1 MGKNDITFS
10 LHLTLDGKEHLVT
23 AAAAAKEVQRAVD
36 QSRTAAEK
44 CSKAFL
50 GFNNAVT
57 AISTMRT
64 ALQGLFEEN
73 NAYSAS
79 MAKANTM
86 AGKSGQ
92 ELDQLKGSVADLA
105 KEVPIARDALAEGLY
120 QVVSNGVPENN
131 WIDYL
136 RASAKASVGG
146 VADLGETVKVTSTII
161 KNYGLTW
168 DDAAAVQDKIQLT
181 AKNGVTSFEQLAQ
194 ALPRVTGNAATL
206 GVSVDDLM
214 ATFSTLTGV
223 TGNTAEVS
231 TQLAAIFTAL
241 VKPSSEASKMAAQMG
256 IEFNAAAI
264 KSAGGFRQFLT
275 QLDSSVQ
282 QYAAKSGMLSQEIYG
297 KLFGS
302 AESLRALGPLTG
314 QLREKFEQNA
324 QAMAGSAGTIDDA
337 FATMASTG
345 SAQMQML
352 KNTWG
357 DFTDVVAKA
366 ASSIMPALNGVAT
379 VGLALNG
386 VSTLKT
392 AFASLAQG
400 SSALVARLGTLA
412 TALNVS
418 ALASKLAGLKAAWL
432 ATQNYILT
440 GSFTA
445 DAAAARLTSV
455 SLYGTAAAATVA
467 KVALRGLLVATGV
480 GAVMAALGFVIE
492 KVIGYFD
499 SSTTAAQTNAGAL
512 QDNEQATKKLSAAKQ
527 LIKDVQADAA
537 TRYQAEI
544 QKVQELTRIIRS
556 NTASYADRQA
566 AIKKLQGI
574 IPSYQASIAKDGT
587 LYEKNASAVDKY
599 IRKLNALAMAE
610 AMRDK
615 LKPYYAQLADIRIAK
630 AKAQKQ
636 VQNTR
641 QTIAKANNGKTPE
654 QLTREYAASDATL
667 TPWDKSNA
675 DIARHSRAMLGQPS
689 QRDKNEPLISA
700 YNQQVA
706 VLDKYTRSEQAAIK
720 VINEALGSLTA
731 EESQFYTDLAL
742 GKPTGVTTTTPT
754 TTKNHTTN
762 SHTTNSH
769 TNNTHTT
776 TDKPAPQGSL
786 EWYDEAIRKCDNYIK
801 TATDAT
807 AIQKKLQEKAT
818 LQAQRKALAIK
829 LGIEQ
834 PDKADTT
841 DALDKLKAQLAAAQ
855 ADSAQAPNIAAKVRA
870 EAKVS
875 ELQSQIDAETARRLR
890 LTAIVNP
897 QSAAQ
902 QAAEQRRTDYQ
913 GASQKMGTI
922 QADFDNG
929 LINKDEAL
937 RQVDELNASIKAKL
951 GEGVKPF
958 KLEVDT
964 SQAKTGIKDFMSTA
978 QNAWSSL
985 SGGVD
990 AVMNLTDTLKGN
1002 GSAWE
1007 KMSAVINTTFS
1018 IMNAVSG
1025 VMEFINML
1033 TGSHTALTATDT
1045 ATTEVHTAATAA
1057 DTAVTNTDT
1066 AAKAGNAM
1074 AGAAQGGASLP
1085 FPANIA
1091 AIAAGVA
1098 AVVAVIA
1105 MIGSLAFEHGGIV
1118 PGTSLTGDRVTAR
1131 VNSGEMIINRRQQL
1145 NLWRLANTRIAPPP
1159 AATPAT
1165 LTPATRITPAAIAQ
1179 LTQPRRLDIAVTGR
1193 IAGRDI
1199 KLTLD
1204 KRNTLLARS

>member
-1 MGKNDITFS
+1 MMEKNDITFS
-10 LHLTLDGKEHLVT
+10 LHLTLNGKEHLVT
-23 AAAAAKEVQRAVD
+23 AAAAVKEVQRAVD

-352 KNTWG
+352 KNVVG
-357 DFTDVVAKA
+357 SATDAVAKA
-366 ASSIMPALNGVAT
+366 ASTVMPWFNYVAT
-379 VGLALNG
+379 AGLAFNG
-386 VSTLKT
+386 FSTIKT
-392 AFASLAQG
+392 AFASLTQG
-400 SSALVARLGTLA
+400 CSALAARLATLA

-418 ALASKLAGLKAAWL
+418 ALGSKLAGLKAAWL

-445 DAAAARLTSV
+445 EAAAARITSA

-499 SSTTAAQTNAGAL
+499 SSTTAAQTNASAL
-512 QDNEQATKKLSAAKQ
+512 ADNEQATKKLSTAKQ

-556 NTASYADRQA
+556 NAASYADRQA

-587 LYEKNASAVDKY
+587 LYEKNAKAVDKY

-654 QLTREYAASDATL
+654 QLTREYGASDATL
-667 TPWDKSNA
+667 TPWGKSNA
-675 DIARHSRAMLGQPS
+675 DIARRARAKLGQPS
-689 QRDKNEPLISA
+689 QRDINEQLISA

-706 VLDKYTRSEQAAIK
+706 VLDTYTRSEQATIK
-720 VINEALGSLTA
+720 VISEALGSLTA

-754 TTKNHTTN
+754 TTK
-762 SHTTNSH
+762 S
-769 TNNTHTT
+769 HTT
-776 TDKPAPQGSL
+776 TDEPAPQGSL

-807 AIQKKLQEKAT
+807 AIQHKLQEKAT

-855 ADSAQAPNIAAKVRA
+855 ADSAQAPTIAAKVRA

-897 QSAAQ
+897 QQAAQ
-902 QAAEQRRTDYQ
+902 QVAEQRRTDYQ
-913 GASQKMGTI
+913 GASQKMSTI

-929 LINKDEAL
+929 LISKDEAL

-964 SQAKTGIKDFMSTA
+964 GQAQKQVKDFKSTA

-1018 IMNAVSG
+1018 VMNAVSG

-1033 TGSHTALTATDT
+1033 TGSHTALTTTDT
-1045 ATTEVHTAATAA
+1045 SVTEAHTAATAT
-1057 DTAVTNTDT
+1057 DTSVTNTDT
-1066 AAKAGNAM
+1066 TAKAGNAL
-1074 AGAAQGGASLP
+1074 AGAAKGGASLP

-1105 MIGSLAFEHGGIV
+1105 MISSLAFEHGGIV

-1159 AATPAT
+1159 SATPAT

>member
-337 FATMASTG
+337 FATMAGTG

-352 KNTWG
+352 KNAWG

-366 ASSIMPALNGVAT
+366 ASTLMPALNGVAT
-379 VGLALNG
+379 AGLALNG
-386 VSTLKT
+386 LSTLKT
-392 AFASLAQG
+392 AFASLTQG
-400 SSALVARLGTLA
+400 CSALVARLAALA

-418 ALASKLAGLKAAWL
+418 ALGSKLAGLKAAWL

-445 DAAAARLTSV
+445 EAAAARITSA

-512 QDNEQATKKLSAAKQ
+512 ADNEQATKKLSAAKQ

-641 QTIAKANNGKTPE
+641 QTIAKANGGKSPE
-654 QLTREYAASDATL
+654 QLTREYGASDATL

-675 DIARHSRAMLGQPS
+675 DIARRGRAALGQPS

-706 VLDKYTRSEQAAIK
+706 VLDQYTRSEKAAIK

-731 EESQFYTDLAL
+731 EESQSYTDLAL
-742 GKPTGVTTTTPT
+742 GKPTGITPT
-754 TTKNHTTN
+754 TTTTHTN
-762 SHTTNSH
+762 NSH
-769 TNNTHTT
+769 TNTT

-807 AIQKKLQEKAT
+807 AIQQKLQEKAT
-818 LQAQRKALAIK
+818 LQHNRKALAIK

-834 PDKADTT
+834 PDTADTT
-841 DALDKLKAQLAAAQ
+841 DPLDKLKAQLAAAQ
-855 ADSAQAPNIAAKVRA
+855 ADSAQATTIAAKVRA

-875 ELQSQIDAETARRLR
+875 ELQSQIDAETARRLT

-897 QSAAQ
+897 QQAAQ
-902 QAAEQRRTDYQ
+902 QAAQQRRTDYQ
-913 GASQKMGTI
+913 GASQQMSTI

-929 LINKDEAL
+929 LISQDEAL
-937 RQVDELNASIKAKL
+937 RQVDELNTSIKAKL

-964 SQAKTGIKDFMSTA
+964 DKAQTALKDFKGTA

-1007 KMSAVINTTFS
+1007 KMSAVINTAFS
-1018 IMNAVSG
+1018 IMSAVSG

-1033 TGSHTALTATDT
+1033 TAGHTAATATDT
-1045 ATTEVHTAATAA
+1045 ATTEAHTAVTAT

-1066 AAKAGNAM
+1066 TAKAGNAL
-1074 AGAAQGGASLP
+1074 AGAAKGGASLP

-1105 MIGSLAFEHGGIV
+1105 MIGSLAFEQGGIV

-1145 NLWRLANTRIAPPP
+1145 NLWRLANTRIAPPHT
-1159 AATPAT
+1159 ATPAT

>member
-264 KSAGGFRQFLT
+264 KSAGGFRQFLI

-337 FATMASTG
+337 FATMAGTG

-357 DFTDVVAKA
+357 DFTDAVAKA
-366 ASSIMPALNGVAT
+366 ANTLMPALNIVAT
-379 VGLALNG
+379 AGLAFNG
-386 VSTLKT
+386 FSTIKT

-400 SSALVARLGTLA
+400 CSALVARLGTLA

-418 ALASKLAGLKAAWL
+418 ALGSKLAGIKTAWL

-445 DAAAARLTSV
+445 EAAAARITSA

-537 TRYQAEI
+537 THYQAEI

-587 LYEKNASAVDKY
+587 LYEKNATAVDKY

-630 AKAQKQ
+630 ARAQKQ

-641 QTIAKANNGKTPE
+641 QTIAKANGGKTPE

-675 DIARHSRAMLGQPS
+675 DIARRGRAALGQPS
-689 QRDKNEPLISA
+689 QRDKNEALISA

-706 VLDKYTRSEQAAIK
+706 VLDKYTRSEQAEIK

-731 EESQFYTDLAL
+731 EESQYYTDLAL
-742 GKPTGVTTTTPT
+742 GKPTGITTTTPT
-754 TTKNHTTN
+754 TTKN
-762 SHTTNSH
+762 H

-807 AIQKKLQEKAT
+807 AIQQKLQEKAT

-875 ELQSQIDAETARRLR
+875 ELQSQIDAETARRLC

-897 QSAAQ
+897 QQAAQ
-902 QAAEQRRTDYQ
+902 QAAQQRRTDYK
-913 GASQKMGTI
+913 GASQQMSTI

-929 LINKDEAL
+929 LISKEEAL
-937 RQVDELNASIKAKL
+937 RQVDELNTSIKAKL

-964 SQAKTGIKDFMSTA
+964 GQAQKQIKDFKSTA

-1018 IMNAVSG
+1018 VMNAVSG

-1033 TGSHTALTATDT
+1033 TGSHTAATATDT
-1045 ATTEVHTAATAA
+1045 ATTEAHTAVTAT

-1066 AAKAGNAM
+1066 TAKAGNAL
-1074 AGAAQGGASLP
+1074 AGAAKGGASLP

-1145 NLWRLANTRIAPPP
+1145 NLWRLANTRIAPPH

>member
-337 FATMASTG
+337 FATMAGTG

-357 DFTDVVAKA
+357 EVTDAVAKA
-366 ASSIMPALNGVAT
+366 ASTVMPWLNQVAT
-379 VGLALNG
+379 AGLALNG
-386 VSTLKT
+386 ISTLKT
-392 AFASLAQG
+392 AFASLTQG
-400 SSALVARLGTLA
+400 CSALAARLATLA

-418 ALASKLAGLKAAWL
+418 ALGSKLAGLKTAWL

-445 DAAAARLTSV
+445 EAAAARLTSV

-499 SSTTAAQTNAGAL
+499 SSTTAAKTNAGAL

-537 TRYQAEI
+537 THYQAEI

-641 QTIAKANNGKTPE
+641 QTIAKANGGKSPE

-667 TPWDKSNA
+667 TLWDKSNA
-675 DIARHSRAMLGQPS
+675 DIARRGRAALGQPS

-706 VLDKYTRSEQAAIK
+706 VLDQYTRSEQAAIK

-731 EESQFYTDLAL
+731 EESQYYTDLAL
-742 GKPTGVTTTTPT
+742 GKPTGITTTTPT
-754 TTKNHTTN
+754 TTKNHTP
-762 SHTTNSH
+762 
-769 TNNTHTT
+769 TT
-776 TDKPAPQGSL
+776 TKGDKPAPQGSL

-807 AIQKKLQEKAT
+807 AIQQKLQEKAT

-855 ADSAQAPNIAAKVRA
+855 ADSAQATTIAAKVRA

-897 QSAAQ
+897 QQAAQ
-902 QAAEQRRTDYQ
+902 QAAQQRRTDYQ
-913 GASQKMGTI
+913 GASQKMSTI

-964 SQAKTGIKDFMSTA
+964 GQAQKQVKDFKSTA

-1033 TGSHTALTATDT
+1033 TGSHTALTTTDT
-1045 ATTEVHTAATAA
+1045 SVTEAHTAATTT
-1057 DTAVTNTDT
+1057 DTSVTNTDT
-1066 AAKAGNAM
+1066 TAKAGNAL
-1074 AGAAQGGASLP
+1074 AGAAKGGSSLP

-1105 MIGSLAFEHGGIV
+1105 MISSLAFEHGGIV

-1145 NLWRLANTRIAPPP
+1145 NLWRLANTRIAPPHT
-1159 AATPAT
+1159 ATPAT

>member
-418 ALASKLAGLKAAWL
+418 ALGSKLAGLKAAWL

-675 DIARHSRAMLGQPS
+675 DIARRGRAALGQPS

-706 VLDKYTRSEQAAIK
+706 VLDRYTRSEQAAIK
-720 VINEALGSLTA
+720 VISEALGSLTA

-762 SHTTNSH
+762 SHTT
-769 TNNTHTT
+769 

-807 AIQKKLQEKAT
+807 AIQQKLQEKAA

-897 QSAAQ
+897 QQAAQ

-913 GASQKMGTI
+913 GASQKMSTI

-964 SQAKTGIKDFMSTA
+964 GQAQKQIKDFKSTA

-1033 TGSHTALTATDT
+1033 TKGHTAATATDT
-1045 ATTEVHTAATAA
+1045 ATTEAHTAVTAT
-1057 DTAVTNTDT
+1057 DTSVTNTDT
-1066 AAKAGNAM
+1066 SAKAGNAL
-1074 AGAAQGGASLP
+1074 AGAAKGGASLP

-1105 MIGSLAFEHGGIV
+1105 MISSLAFEHGGIV

-1145 NLWRLANTRIAPPP
+1145 NLWRLANTRSHSP
-1159 AATPAT
+1159 AHTATPPRHSRHRTHSRARHKAHTRQAQHPART
-1165 LTPATRITPAAIAQ
+1165 L
-1179 LTQPRRLDIAVTGR
+1179 VT
-1193 IAGRDI
+1193 I
-1199 KLTLD
+1199 
-1204 KRNTLLARS
+1204 

>member
-120 QVVSNGVPENN
+120 QVVSNGVPESN

-241 VKPSSEASKMAAQMG
+241 VKPSSEASKMAEQMG

-337 FATMASTG
+337 FAIMAGTG

-352 KNTWG
+352 KNAFGTA
-357 DFTDVVAKA
+357 TDAVAKA
-366 ASSIMPALNGVAT
+366 ASTLMPALNGVAT
-379 VGLALNG
+379 AGLALNG
-386 VSTLKT
+386 LSTLKT
-392 AFASLAQG
+392 AFASLTQG
-400 SSALVARLGTLA
+400 CSALVARLAPLA

-418 ALASKLAGLKAAWL
+418 ALGSKLAGIKAAWL

-445 DAAAARLTSV
+445 EAAAARLTSA

-512 QDNEQATKKLSAAKQ
+512 ADNEQATKKLSAAKQ

-587 LYEKNASAVDKY
+587 LYEKNATAVDKY

-636 VQNTR
+636 VQNIS
-641 QTIAKANNGKTPE
+641 QTIAKANGGKSPE
-654 QLTREYAASDATL
+654 QLTREYAASDIKL
-667 TPWDKSNA
+667 DMVGKSNA
-675 DIARHSRAMLGQPS
+675 DIARRARAALGQPS

-731 EESQFYTDLAL
+731 EESQYYTDLAL
-742 GKPTGVTTTTPT
+742 GKPTGITTT
-754 TTKNHTTN
+754 TTKNHTNN
-762 SHTTNSH
+762 SHTT
-769 TNNTHTT
+769 TKE
-776 TDKPAPQGSL
+776 DKPAPQGSL

-807 AIQKKLQEKAT
+807 AIQQKLQEKAT
-818 LQAQRKALAIK
+818 LQHNRKALAIK

-855 ADSAQAPNIAAKVRA
+855 ADSAQATTIAAKVRA

-875 ELQSQIDAETARRLR
+875 ELQSQIDAETARRLT

-897 QSAAQ
+897 QQAAQ
-902 QAAEQRRTDYQ
+902 QAAQQRRTDYQ
-913 GASQKMGTI
+913 GASQQMSTI

-929 LINKDEAL
+929 LISQDEAL

-964 SQAKTGIKDFMSTA
+964 DKAQTALKDFKGTA

-1007 KMSAVINTTFS
+1007 KMSAVINTAFS
-1018 IMNAVSG
+1018 IMSAVSG
-1025 VMEFINML
+1025 VMEFINLL

-1045 ATTEVHTAATAA
+1045 ATTEAHTAVTAT

-1066 AAKAGNAM
+1066 TAKAGNAL
-1074 AGAAQGGASLP
+1074 AGAAKGGASLP

-1105 MIGSLAFEHGGIV
+1105 MIGSLAFEQGGIV

-1145 NLWRLANTRIAPPP
+1145 NLWRLANTRIAPPHT
-1159 AATPAT
+1159 ATPAT

>member
-120 QVVSNGVPENN
+120 QVVSNGVPESN

-337 FATMASTG
+337 FATMAGTG

-357 DFTDVVAKA
+357 DLTDAVAKA
-366 ASSIMPALNGVAT
+366 ASTVMPWLNQVAT
-379 VGLALNG
+379 AGLALNG
-386 VSTLKT
+386 ISTLKT
-392 AFASLAQG
+392 AFASLTQG
-400 SSALVARLGTLA
+400 CSALAARLATLA

-418 ALASKLAGLKAAWL
+418 ALGSKLAGLKTAWL

-445 DAAAARLTSV
+445 EAAAARITSA

-537 TRYQAEI
+537 THYQAEI

-587 LYEKNASAVDKY
+587 LYEKNATAVDKY

-641 QTIAKANNGKTPE
+641 QTIAKANGGKSPE
-654 QLTREYAASDATL
+654 QLTREYGASDATL
-667 TPWDKSNA
+667 TLWDKSNA
-675 DIARHSRAMLGQPS
+675 DIARRGRAALGQPS

-706 VLDKYTRSEQAAIK
+706 VLDQYTRSEQAAIK

-731 EESQFYTDLAL
+731 EESQLYTDLAL
-742 GKPTGVTTTTPT
+742 GKPTGITTTTPT
-754 TTKNHTTN
+754 TTKNHTTKN
-762 SHTTNSH
+762 HTP
-769 TNNTHTT
+769 TT
-776 TDKPAPQGSL
+776 TKDDKPAPQGSL

-807 AIQKKLQEKAT
+807 AIQQKLQQKLT

-875 ELQSQIDAETARRLR
+875 ELQSQIDAETARRLH

-897 QSAAQ
+897 QQAAQ

-913 GASQKMGTI
+913 GASQKMSTI

-929 LINKDEAL
+929 LISKDEAL

-964 SQAKTGIKDFMSTA
+964 GQAQKQVKDFKSTA

-1018 IMNAVSG
+1018 VMNAVSG

-1033 TGSHTALTATDT
+1033 TGSHTAATATDT
-1045 ATTEVHTAATAA
+1045 ATTEAHTAVTATDA
-1057 DTAVTNTDT
+1057 DVTNTDT
-1066 AAKAGNAM
+1066 TAKAGNAL
-1074 AGAAQGGASLP
+1074 AGAAKGGASLP

-1105 MIGSLAFEHGGIV
+1105 MISSLAFENGGIV

-1159 AATPAT
+1159 SATPAT

>member
-337 FATMASTG
+337 FATMAGTG

-352 KNTWG
+352 KNVVG
-357 DFTDVVAKA
+357 SATDAVAKA
-366 ASSIMPALNGVAT
+366 ASNIMPLLNIVAT
-379 VGLALNG
+379 AGLAFNG
-386 VSTLKT
+386 ISTIKT

-400 SSALVARLGTLA
+400 CSALVARLGTLA

-418 ALASKLAGLKAAWL
+418 ALGSKLAGLKAAWL

-445 DAAAARLTSV
+445 EAAAARITSA

-587 LYEKNASAVDKY
+587 LYEKNATAVDKY

-675 DIARHSRAMLGQPS
+675 DIARRGRAALGQPS

-720 VINEALGSLTA
+720 VISEALGSLTA

-754 TTKNHTTN
+754 TTKNHTTKN
-762 SHTTNSH
+762 H

-807 AIQKKLQEKAT
+807 AIQQKLQEKAN

-855 ADSAQAPNIAAKVRA
+855 ADSAQAPTIAAKVRA

-897 QSAAQ
+897 QQAAQ

-913 GASQKMGTI
+913 GASQKMSTI

-964 SQAKTGIKDFMSTA
+964 SQAQTQIKDFKSTA

-1033 TGSHTALTATDT
+1033 TKGHTAATATDT
-1045 ATTEVHTAATAA
+1045 ATTEAHTAVTAT
-1057 DTAVTNTDT
+1057 DTSVTNTDT
-1066 AAKAGNAM
+1066 SAKAGNAL
-1074 AGAAQGGASLP
+1074 AGAAKGGASLP

-1105 MIGSLAFEHGGIV
+1105 MISSLAFEHGGIV

-1145 NLWRLANTRIAPPP
+1145 NLWRLANTRIAPPH

>member
-357 DFTDVVAKA
+357 EVTDAVAKA
-366 ASSIMPALNGVAT
+366 ANTLMPALNIVAT
-379 VGLALNG
+379 AGLAFNG
-386 VSTLKT
+386 LSTLKT

-400 SSALVARLGTLA
+400 CSALVARLGTLA

-418 ALASKLAGLKAAWL
+418 ALGSKLAGIKTAWL

-445 DAAAARLTSV
+445 EAAAARITSA

-641 QTIAKANNGKTPE
+641 QTIAKANGGKTPE

-706 VLDKYTRSEQAAIK
+706 VLDRYTRSEQAAIK
-720 VINEALGSLTA
+720 VISEALGSLTA

-754 TTKNHTTN
+754 TTKN
-762 SHTTNSH
+762 H

-807 AIQKKLQEKAT
+807 AIQQKLQEKAT

-897 QSAAQ
+897 QQAAQ

-913 GASQKMGTI
+913 GASQKMSTI

-964 SQAKTGIKDFMSTA
+964 GQAQKQIKDFKSTA

-1033 TGSHTALTATDT
+1033 TKGHTAATATDT
-1045 ATTEVHTAATAA
+1045 ATTEAHTAVTAT
-1057 DTAVTNTDT
+1057 DTSVTNTDT
-1066 AAKAGNAM
+1066 SAKAGNAL
-1074 AGAAQGGASLP
+1074 AGAAKGGASLP

-1105 MIGSLAFEHGGIV
+1105 MISSLAFEHGGIV

-1145 NLWRLANTRIAPPP
+1145 NLWRLANTRIAPPHT
-1159 AATPAT
+1159 ATPAT

>member
-10 LHLTLDGKEHLVT
+10 LHLMLDGKEHLVT
-23 AAAAAKEVQRAVD
+23 AATKTKELQAAIDRAKTSQEKFNKSLFNFNQ
-36 QSRTAAEK
+36 AA
-44 CSKAFL
+44 S
-50 GFNNAVT
+50 
-57 AISTMRT
+57 AISNINQAMSGLSN
-64 ALQGLFEEN
+64 ALGG
-73 NAYSAS
+73 
-79 MAKANTM
+79 MAESYRNVEMANTRLATVM
-86 AGKSGQ
+86 Q
-92 ELDQLKGSVADLA
+92 E
-105 KEVPIARDALAEGLY
+105 RM
-120 QVVSNGVPENN
+120 N
-131 WIDYL
+131 
-136 RASAKASVGG
+136 ASQQDV
-146 VADLGETVKVTSTII
+146 
-161 KNYGLTW
+161 
-168 DDAAAVQDKIQLT
+168 AAVQAVIKAQTQLGIIGGSVQKAGAQQVATFLTQREALITLIPAINNLVAQQKGLAATEQDAQNIGNLFGKVMQGQTSALKRVGITFNEAQEKVLKMGTEQERAAMLAEVVT
-181 AKNGVTSFEQLAQ
+181 ANVGHMNQ
-194 ALPRVTGNAATL
+194 ALGDTAAGSLKQFQNRLAGIKVKMGEMANTIQPYL
-206 GVSVDDLM
+206 SM
-214 ATFSTLTGV
+214 ATSV
-223 TGNTAEVS
+223 VV
-231 TQLAAIFTAL
+231 LA
-241 VKPSSEASKMAAQMG
+241 S
-256 IEFNAAAI
+256 
-264 KSAGGFRQFLT
+264 SAGG
-275 QLDSSVQ
+275 
-282 QYAAKSGMLSQEIYG
+282 A
-297 KLFGS
+297 
-302 AESLRALGPLTG
+302 
-314 QLREKFEQNA
+314 
-324 QAMAGSAGTIDDA
+324 
-337 FATMASTG
+337 
-345 SAQMQML
+345 
-352 KNTWG
+352 
-357 DFTDVVAKA
+357 VVAVR
-366 ASSIMPALNGVAT
+366 N
-379 VGLALNG
+379 
-386 VSTLKT
+386 
-392 AFASLAQG
+392 
-400 SSALVARLGTLA
+400 LA

-418 ALASKLAGLKAAWL
+418 ALGSKLAGIKAAWL

-445 DAAAARLTSV
+445 EAAAARLTSA

-467 KVALRGLLVATGV
+467 KVALRGLLVSTGV
-480 GAVMAALGFVIE
+480 GAAMAALGFVIE

-512 QDNEQATKKLSAAKQ
+512 ADNEQATKKLSAAKQ

-556 NTASYADRQA
+556 NTATYADRQA

-587 LYEKNASAVDKY
+587 LYEKNATAVDKY

-641 QTIAKANNGKTPE
+641 QTIAKANGGKSPE
-654 QLTREYAASDATL
+654 QLTREYAASDTKL
-667 TPWDKSNA
+667 DMVGKSNA
-675 DIARHSRAMLGQPS
+675 DIARRSRAALGQPS

-706 VLDKYTRSEQAAIK
+706 VLDQYTRSEKAAIK

-731 EESQFYTDLAL
+731 EESQSYTDLAL
-742 GKPTGVTTTTPT
+742 GKPTGITPTTPT
-754 TTKNHTTN
+754 TTHTTTT
-762 SHTTNSH
+762 HTTNSH
-769 TNNTHTT
+769 TNTT
-776 TDKPAPQGSL
+776 KDDKPAPQGSL

-807 AIQKKLQEKAT
+807 AIQQKLQEKAT
-818 LQAQRKALAIK
+818 LQHNRKALAIK

-855 ADSAQAPNIAAKVRA
+855 ADSAQATTIAAKVRA

-875 ELQSQIDAETARRLR
+875 ELQSQIDAETARRLT

-897 QSAAQ
+897 QQAAQ
-902 QAAEQRRTDYQ
+902 QAAQQRRTDYQ
-913 GASQKMGTI
+913 GASQQMSTI

-929 LINKDEAL
+929 LISQDEAL
-937 RQVDELNASIKAKL
+937 RQVDELNTSIKAKL

-964 SQAKTGIKDFMSTA
+964 DKAQTALKDFKGTA

-1007 KMSAVINTTFS
+1007 KMSAVINTAFS
-1018 IMNAVSG
+1018 IMSAVSG
-1025 VMEFINML
+1025 VMEFINLL

-1045 ATTEVHTAATAA
+1045 ATTEAHTDVTAT

-1066 AAKAGNAM
+1066 TAKAGNAM
-1074 AGAAQGGASLP
+1074 AGAAKGGASLP

-1145 NLWRLANTRIAPPP
+1145 NLWRLANTRIAPPQT
-1159 AATPAT
+1159 ATPAT

>member
-357 DFTDVVAKA
+357 EVTDAVAKA
-366 ASSIMPALNGVAT
+366 ANTHMPALNIVAT
-379 VGLALNG
+379 AGLAFNG
-386 VSTLKT
+386 LSTLKT
-392 AFASLAQG
+392 AFASLTQG
-400 SSALVARLGTLA
+400 CSALVARLGTLA

-418 ALASKLAGLKAAWL
+418 ALGSKLAGLKTAWL

-445 DAAAARLTSV
+445 EAAAARITSA

-499 SSTTAAQTNAGAL
+499 SSTTAAQTNASAL

-641 QTIAKANNGKTPE
+641 QTIAKANGGKTPE

-667 TPWDKSNA
+667 TLWDKSNA
-675 DIARHSRAMLGQPS
+675 DIARRGRAALGQPS

-706 VLDKYTRSEQAAIK
+706 VLDRYTRSEQAAIK

-731 EESQFYTDLAL
+731 EESQYYTDLAL
-742 GKPTGVTTTTPT
+742 GKPTGITTTTPT
-754 TTKNHTTN
+754 TTKNHTTKN
-762 SHTTNSH
+762 HTP
-769 TNNTHTT
+769 TT
-776 TDKPAPQGSL
+776 TKDDKPAPQGSL

-807 AIQKKLQEKAT
+807 AIQQKLQEKAT

-855 ADSAQAPNIAAKVRA
+855 ADSAQATTIAAKVRA

-897 QSAAQ
+897 QQAAQ

-913 GASQKMGTI
+913 GASQKMSTI

-929 LINKDEAL
+929 LISKDEAL

-964 SQAKTGIKDFMSTA
+964 GQAQKQIKDFKSTA

-1018 IMNAVSG
+1018 VMNAVSG

-1033 TGSHTALTATDT
+1033 TGSHTALTTTDT
-1045 ATTEVHTAATAA
+1045 SVTEAHTAATTT
-1057 DTAVTNTDT
+1057 DTSVTNTDT
-1066 AAKAGNAM
+1066 TAKAGNAL
-1074 AGAAQGGASLP
+1074 AGAAKGGSSLP

-1105 MIGSLAFEHGGIV
+1105 MISSLAFEHGGIV

-1159 AATPAT
+1159 SATPAT

>member
-105 KEVPIARDALAEGLY
+105 KEVPIARDALADGLY

-366 ASSIMPALNGVAT
+366 ASTVMPWLNYVAT
-379 VGLALNG
+379 AGLAFNG
-386 VSTLKT
+386 FSTIKT

-400 SSALVARLGTLA
+400 CSALAARLGTLA

-418 ALASKLAGLKAAWL
+418 ALGSKLAGLKAAWL

-445 DAAAARLTSV
+445 EAAAARITSA

-480 GAVMAALGFVIE
+480 GAAMAALGFVIE

-512 QDNEQATKKLSAAKQ
+512 ADNEQATKKLSAAKQ

-587 LYEKNASAVDKY
+587 LYEKNAKAVDKY

-641 QTIAKANNGKTPE
+641 QTIAKANGGKTPE
-654 QLTREYAASDATL
+654 QLTREYGASDATL
-667 TPWDKSNA
+667 TPWDKRNA
-675 DIARHSRAMLGQPS
+675 DIARRGRAALSQPS
-689 QRDKNEPLISA
+689 QRDKNEQLISA

-706 VLDKYTRSEQAAIK
+706 VLDQYTRSEQAAIK
-720 VINEALGSLTA
+720 VISEALGSLTA
-731 EESQFYTDLAL
+731 EESQLYTDLAL
-742 GKPTGVTTTTPT
+742 GKPTGITTTTPT
-754 TTKNHTTN
+754 TTKNHTN
-762 SHTTNSH
+762 NSH
-769 TNNTHTT
+769 TNTT
-776 TDKPAPQGSL
+776 TKDDKPAPQGSL

-807 AIQKKLQEKAT
+807 AIQQKLQQKAT

-841 DALDKLKAQLAAAQ
+841 DALDKLKAQLTAAQ
-855 ADSAQAPNIAAKVRA
+855 ADSAQATTIAAKVRA

-875 ELQSQIDAETARRLR
+875 ELQSQIDAETARRLH

-897 QSAAQ
+897 QQAAQ

-913 GASQKMGTI
+913 GASQKMSTI

-929 LINKDEAL
+929 LISKDEAL

-958 KLEVDT
+958 KLGVDT
-964 SQAKTGIKDFMSTA
+964 GQAQKQIKDFKSTA

-1033 TGSHTALTATDT
+1033 TGSHTALTTTDT
-1045 ATTEVHTAATAA
+1045 SVTEAHTAATTT

-1066 AAKAGNAM
+1066 TAKAGNAL
-1074 AGAAQGGASLP
+1074 AGAAKGGSSLP

-1105 MIGSLAFEHGGIV
+1105 MISSLAFEHGGIV

-1159 AATPAT
+1159 SATPAT

>member
-418 ALASKLAGLKAAWL
+418 ALGSKLAGLKAAWL

-675 DIARHSRAMLGQPS
+675 DIARRGRAALGQPS

-706 VLDKYTRSEQAAIK
+706 VLDRYTRSEQAAIK
-720 VINEALGSLTA
+720 VISEALGSLTA

-762 SHTTNSH
+762 SHTT
-769 TNNTHTT
+769 

-807 AIQKKLQEKAT
+807 AIQQKLQEKAA

-897 QSAAQ
+897 QQAAQ

-913 GASQKMGTI
+913 GASQKMSTI

-964 SQAKTGIKDFMSTA
+964 GQAQKQIKDFKSTV

-1033 TGSHTALTATDT
+1033 TKGHTAATATDT
-1045 ATTEVHTAATAA
+1045 ATTEAHTAVTAT
-1057 DTAVTNTDT
+1057 DTSVTNTDT
-1066 AAKAGNAM
+1066 SAKAGNAL
-1074 AGAAQGGASLP
+1074 AGAAKGGASLP

-1105 MIGSLAFEHGGIV
+1105 MISSLAFEHGGIV

-1145 NLWRLANTRIAPPP
+1145 NLWRLANTRIAPPHT
-1159 AATPAT
+1159 ATPAT

>member
-337 FATMASTG
+337 FATMAGTG

-357 DFTDVVAKA
+357 DFTDAVAKA
-366 ASSIMPALNGVAT
+366 ANTLMPALNIVAT
-379 VGLALNG
+379 AGLAFNG
-386 VSTLKT
+386 FSTIKT

-400 SSALVARLGTLA
+400 CSALVARLGTLA

-418 ALASKLAGLKAAWL
+418 ALGSKLAGIKTAWL

-445 DAAAARLTSV
+445 EAAAARITSA

-537 TRYQAEI
+537 THYQAEI

-587 LYEKNASAVDKY
+587 LYEKNATAVDKY

-641 QTIAKANNGKTPE
+641 QTIAKANGGKTPE

-667 TPWDKSNA
+667 TLWDKSNA
-675 DIARHSRAMLGQPS
+675 DIARSGRAALGQPS

-731 EESQFYTDLAL
+731 EESQYYTDLAL
-742 GKPTGVTTTTPT
+742 GKPTGITTTTPT
-754 TTKNHTTN
+754 TTKN
-762 SHTTNSH
+762 HTTNSH

-807 AIQKKLQEKAT
+807 AIQQKLQEKAT

-897 QSAAQ
+897 QQAAQ
-902 QAAEQRRTDYQ
+902 QAAQQRRTDYQ
-913 GASQKMGTI
+913 GASQQMSTI

-929 LINKDEAL
+929 LISKDEAL
-937 RQVDELNASIKAKL
+937 RQVDELNTSIKAKL

-964 SQAKTGIKDFMSTA
+964 GQAQKQIKDFKSTA

-1018 IMNAVSG
+1018 VMNAVSG

-1033 TGSHTALTATDT
+1033 TGSHTAATATDT
-1045 ATTEVHTAATAA
+1045 ATTEAHTAVTAT

-1066 AAKAGNAM
+1066 TAKAGNAL
-1074 AGAAQGGASLP
+1074 AGAAKGGASLP

-1145 NLWRLANTRIAPPP
+1145 NLWRLANTRIAPPH

>member
-120 QVVSNGVPENN
+120 QVVSNGVPESN

-282 QYAAKSGMLSQEIYG
+282 HYAAKSGMLSQEIYG

-337 FATMASTG
+337 FATMAGTG

-357 DFTDVVAKA
+357 DFTDAVAKA
-366 ASSIMPALNGVAT
+366 ANTLMPALNIVAT
-379 VGLALNG
+379 AGLAFNG
-386 VSTLKT
+386 FSTIKT

-400 SSALVARLGTLA
+400 CSALVARLGNLA

-418 ALASKLAGLKAAWL
+418 ALASKLAGLKATWL

-445 DAAAARLTSV
+445 DAAAARLTSA

-587 LYEKNASAVDKY
+587 LYEKNATAVDKY

-641 QTIAKANNGKTPE
+641 QAIAKANGGKKPE

-675 DIARHSRAMLGQPS
+675 DIARRGRAALGQPS

-731 EESQFYTDLAL
+731 EESQYYTDLAL
-742 GKPTGVTTTTPT
+742 GKPTGITTTTPT
-754 TTKNHTTN
+754 TTKNHTNKNHTN
-762 SHTTNSH
+762 NSH
-769 TNNTHTT
+769 TNT

-807 AIQKKLQEKAT
+807 AIQQKLQEKAT

-841 DALDKLKAQLAAAQ
+841 DALDKLKAQLTAAQ
-855 ADSAQAPNIAAKVRA
+855 ADSAQATTIAAKVRA

-897 QSAAQ
+897 QQAAQ
-902 QAAEQRRTDYQ
+902 QAAQQRRTDYQ
-913 GASQKMGTI
+913 GASQQMSTI

-929 LINKDEAL
+929 LISKDEAL
-937 RQVDELNASIKAKL
+937 RQVDELNTSIKAKL

-964 SQAKTGIKDFMSTA
+964 GQAQKQIKDFKSTA

-1018 IMNAVSG
+1018 VMNAVSG

-1033 TGSHTALTATDT
+1033 TGSHTAATATDT
-1045 ATTEVHTAATAA
+1045 ATTEAHTAVTAT

-1066 AAKAGNAM
+1066 TAKAGNAL
-1074 AGAAQGGASLP
+1074 AGAAKGGASLP

-1145 NLWRLANTRIAPPP
+1145 NLWRLANTRIAPPHT
-1159 AATPAT
+1159 ATPAT

>member
-1 MGKNDITFS
+1 MMEKNDITFS

-241 VKPSSEASKMAAQMG
+241 VKPSSEASKMAEQMG

-337 FATMASTG
+337 FAIMAGTG

-352 KNTWG
+352 KNAFGTA
-357 DFTDVVAKA
+357 TDAVAKA
-366 ASSIMPALNGVAT
+366 ASTLMPALNGVAT
-379 VGLALNG
+379 AGLALNG
-386 VSTLKT
+386 LSTLKT
-392 AFASLAQG
+392 AFASLTQG
-400 SSALVARLGTLA
+400 CSALAARLAALA

-418 ALASKLAGLKAAWL
+418 ALGSKLAGLKAAWL

-445 DAAAARLTSV
+445 EAAAARLTSA

-512 QDNEQATKKLSAAKQ
+512 ADNEQATKKLSAAKQ

-587 LYEKNASAVDKY
+587 LYEKNATAVDKY

-630 AKAQKQ
+630 VKAQKQ

-641 QTIAKANNGKTPE
+641 QTIAKANGGKSPE
-654 QLTREYAASDATL
+654 QLTREYAASDIKL
-667 TPWDKSNA
+667 DMVGKSNA
-675 DIARHSRAMLGQPS
+675 DIARRSRAMLGQPS

-706 VLDKYTRSEQAAIK
+706 VLDQYTRSEKAAIK

-731 EESQFYTDLAL
+731 EESQAYTDLAL
-742 GKPTGVTTTTPT
+742 GKPTGITTTTPT
-754 TTKNHTTN
+754 TTKNHNTN
-762 SHTTNSH
+762 SHTT
-769 TNNTHTT
+769 TT

-807 AIQKKLQEKAT
+807 AIQQKLQEKAT
-818 LQAQRKALAIK
+818 LQHNRKALAIK

-841 DALDKLKAQLAAAQ
+841 DALDKLKAQLTAAQ
-855 ADSAQAPNIAAKVRA
+855 ADSAQATTIAAKVRA

-875 ELQSQIDAETARRLR
+875 ELQSQIDAETARRLT

-897 QSAAQ
+897 QQAAQ
-902 QAAEQRRTDYQ
+902 QAAQQRRTDYQ
-913 GASQKMGTI
+913 GASQQMSTI

-929 LINKDEAL
+929 LISQDEAL
-937 RQVDELNASIKAKL
+937 RQVDELNTSIKAKL

-964 SQAKTGIKDFMSTA
+964 DKAQTALKDFKGTA

-1007 KMSAVINTTFS
+1007 KMSAVINTAFS
-1018 IMNAVSG
+1018 IMSAVSG
-1025 VMEFINML
+1025 VMEFINLL

-1066 AAKAGNAM
+1066 TAKAGNAM

-1105 MIGSLAFEHGGIV
+1105 MIGSLAFEQGGIV

>member
-1 MGKNDITFS
+1 M
-10 LHLTLDGKEHLVT
+10 T

-366 ASSIMPALNGVAT
+366 ASTVMPWLNYVAT
-379 VGLALNG
+379 AGLAFNG
-386 VSTLKT
+386 FSTIKT
-392 AFASLAQG
+392 AFASLTQG
-400 SSALVARLGTLA
+400 CSALAARLATLA

-418 ALASKLAGLKAAWL
+418 ALGSKLAGLKAAWL

-445 DAAAARLTSV
+445 EAAAARITSA

-512 QDNEQATKKLSAAKQ
+512 ADNEQATKKLSAAKQ

-537 TRYQAEI
+537 THYQAEI

-556 NTASYADRQA
+556 NAASYADRQA

-587 LYEKNASAVDKY
+587 LYEKNAKAVDKY

-641 QTIAKANNGKTPE
+641 QTIAKANGGKTPE
-654 QLTREYAASDATL
+654 QLTREYGASDATL

-675 DIARHSRAMLGQPS
+675 DIARSGRAALGQPS

-706 VLDKYTRSEQAAIK
+706 VLDQYTRSEQAAIK

-731 EESQFYTDLAL
+731 EESQLYTDLAL
-742 GKPTGVTTTTPT
+742 GKPTGITTT
-754 TTKNHTTN
+754 TTKNHTN
-762 SHTTNSH
+762 KNHTP
-769 TNNTHTT
+769 TT
-776 TDKPAPQGSL
+776 TKDDKPAPQGSL

-807 AIQKKLQEKAT
+807 AIQQKLQQKAT

-855 ADSAQAPNIAAKVRA
+855 ADSAQAPTIAAKVRA

-875 ELQSQIDAETARRLR
+875 ELQSQIDAETARRLH

-897 QSAAQ
+897 Q

-913 GASQKMGTI
+913 GASQKMSTI

-929 LINKDEAL
+929 LISKDEAL

-964 SQAKTGIKDFMSTA
+964 GQAQKQVKDFKSTA

-1018 IMNAVSG
+1018 VMNAVSG

-1033 TGSHTALTATDT
+1033 TGSHTALTTTDT
-1045 ATTEVHTAATAA
+1045 SVTEAHTAATTT
-1057 DTAVTNTDT
+1057 DTSVTNTDT
-1066 AAKAGNAM
+1066 TAKAGNAL
-1074 AGAAQGGASLP
+1074 AGAAKGGSSLP

-1105 MIGSLAFEHGGIV
+1105 MISSLAFEHGGIV

-1159 AATPAT
+1159 SATPAT

>member
-337 FATMASTG
+337 FATMGSTG

-357 DFTDVVAKA
+357 DFTDAVAKA
-366 ASSIMPALNGVAT
+366 ANTLMPALNIVAT
-379 VGLALNG
+379 AGLAFNG
-386 VSTLKT
+386 FSTLKT

-400 SSALVARLGTLA
+400 CSALVARLGTLA

-418 ALASKLAGLKAAWL
+418 ALGSKLAGLKAAWL

-445 DAAAARLTSV
+445 EAAAARITSA

-587 LYEKNASAVDKY
+587 LYEKNATAVDKY

-636 VQNTR
+636 VQNTI
-641 QTIAKANNGKTPE
+641 QTIAKANGGKSPE

-667 TPWDKSNA
+667 TPWDNSNA
-675 DIARHSRAMLGQPS
+675 DIARSGRAMLGQPS

-720 VINEALGSLTA
+720 VISEALGSLTA

-762 SHTTNSH
+762 SHTT
-769 TNNTHTT
+769 NTHTT

-875 ELQSQIDAETARRLR
+875 ELQSQIDAETARRLH
-890 LTAIVNP
+890 LTAIVTP
-897 QSAAQ
+897 QQAAQ

-913 GASQKMGTI
+913 GASQKMSTI

-929 LINKDEAL
+929 LISQDEAL

-964 SQAKTGIKDFMSTA
+964 SQAQTQIKDFKSTA

-1033 TGSHTALTATDT
+1033 TKGHTAATATDT
-1045 ATTEVHTAATAA
+1045 ATTEAHTAVTAT
-1057 DTAVTNTDT
+1057 DTSVTNTDT
-1066 AAKAGNAM
+1066 SAKAGNAL
-1074 AGAAQGGASLP
+1074 AGAAKGGASLP

-1105 MIGSLAFEHGGIV
+1105 MISSLAFEHGGIV

-1145 NLWRLANTRIAPPP
+1145 NLWRLANTRIAPPH

-1165 LTPATRITPAAIAQ
+1165 LTPATRITPAATAQ

>member
-23 AAAAAKEVQRAVD
+23 AAAAAKEMQRAVD

-44 CSKAFL
+44 CSKAFF

-366 ASSIMPALNGVAT
+366 ASTVMPWLNYVAT
-379 VGLALNG
+379 AGLAFNG
-386 VSTLKT
+386 FSTIKT
-392 AFASLAQG
+392 AFASLTQG
-400 SSALVARLGTLA
+400 CSALAARLATLA

-418 ALASKLAGLKAAWL
+418 ALGSKLAGLKAAWL

-445 DAAAARLTSV
+445 EAAAARITSA

-499 SSTTAAQTNAGAL
+499 SSTTAAQTNASAL

-527 LIKDVQADAA
+527 LIKDVQADAD

-556 NTASYADRQA
+556 NAASYADRQA

-574 IPSYQASIAKDGT
+574 IPSYQASITKDGT
-587 LYEKNASAVDKY
+587 LYEKNAKAVDKY

-641 QTIAKANNGKTPE
+641 QTIAKANGGKPPE
-654 QLTREYAASDATL
+654 QLTREYAASDVTL

-675 DIARHSRAMLGQPS
+675 DIARRGRAALGQPS
-689 QRDKNEPLISA
+689 QRDKNEQLISA

-706 VLDKYTRSEQAAIK
+706 VLDTYTRSEQAVIK

-754 TTKNHTTN
+754 TTKNHTN
-762 SHTTNSH
+762 KNH
-769 TNNTHTT
+769 TNNSHTT

-786 EWYDEAIRKCDNYIK
+786 EWYDEAIRKCDNYIQ

-807 AIQKKLQEKAT
+807 AIQQKLQEKAT

-855 ADSAQAPNIAAKVRA
+855 ADSAQAPTIAAKVRA

-897 QSAAQ
+897 QQAAQ

-913 GASQKMGTI
+913 GASQKMSTI

-929 LINKDEAL
+929 LISQDEAL

-964 SQAKTGIKDFMSTA
+964 GQAQKQIKDFKSTA

-1033 TGSHTALTATDT
+1033 TGSHTALTTTDT
-1045 ATTEVHTAATAA
+1045 SVTEAHTAAT
-1057 DTAVTNTDT
+1057 TTDT
-1066 AAKAGNAM
+1066 AATTTDTTAKAGNAL
-1074 AGAAQGGASLP
+1074 AGAAKGGSSLP

-1105 MIGSLAFEHGGIV
+1105 MISSLAFEHGGIV

-1159 AATPAT
+1159 SATPAT

>member
-105 KEVPIARDALAEGLY
+105 KEVPIARDALADGLY
-120 QVVSNGVPENN
+120 QVVSNGVPESN

-337 FATMASTG
+337 FATMAGTG

-357 DFTDVVAKA
+357 DFTDAVAKA
-366 ASSIMPALNGVAT
+366 ASTVMPWLNQVAT
-379 VGLALNG
+379 AGLALNG
-386 VSTLKT
+386 ISTLKT

-400 SSALVARLGTLA
+400 SSALAARLGTLA

-418 ALASKLAGLKAAWL
+418 ALGSKLAGLKAAWL

-445 DAAAARLTSV
+445 EAAAARITSA

-499 SSTTAAQTNAGAL
+499 SSTTAAQTNASAL

-587 LYEKNASAVDKY
+587 LYEKNATAVDKY

-641 QTIAKANNGKTPE
+641 QTIAKANGGKTPE

-675 DIARHSRAMLGQPS
+675 DIARRGRAALGQPS

-706 VLDKYTRSEQAAIK
+706 VLDKYTRSEQAAIN

-731 EESQFYTDLAL
+731 EESQYYTDLAL
-742 GKPTGVTTTTPT
+742 GKPTGITTTTPT
-754 TTKNHTTN
+754 TTKNHTN
-762 SHTTNSH
+762 NSH
-769 TNNTHTT
+769 TNTTT

-807 AIQKKLQEKAT
+807 AIQQKLQQKLT

-897 QSAAQ
+897 QQAAQ
-902 QAAEQRRTDYQ
+902 QRRTDYQ
-913 GASQKMGTI
+913 GASQQMSTI

-929 LINKDEAL
+929 LISKDEAL
-937 RQVDELNASIKAKL
+937 RQVDELNTSIKAKL

-964 SQAKTGIKDFMSTA
+964 GQAQKQIKDFKSTA

-1018 IMNAVSG
+1018 VMNAVSG
-1025 VMEFINML
+1025 VMEFINRL
-1033 TGSHTALTATDT
+1033 TGSHTAATATDT
-1045 ATTEVHTAATAA
+1045 ATTEAHTAVTAT

-1066 AAKAGNAM
+1066 TAKAGNAL
-1074 AGAAQGGASLP
+1074 AGAAEGGASLP

-1145 NLWRLANTRIAPPP
+1145 NLWRLANTRIAPPHT
-1159 AATPAT
+1159 ATPAT

>member
-418 ALASKLAGLKAAWL
+418 ALGSKLAGLKAAWL

-675 DIARHSRAMLGQPS
+675 DIARRGRAALGQPS

-706 VLDKYTRSEQAAIK
+706 VLDRYTRSEQAAIK
-720 VINEALGSLTA
+720 VISEALGSLTA

-762 SHTTNSH
+762 SHTT
-769 TNNTHTT
+769 

-807 AIQKKLQEKAT
+807 AIQQKLQEKAA

-897 QSAAQ
+897 QQAAQ

-913 GASQKMGTI
+913 GASQKMSTI

-964 SQAKTGIKDFMSTA
+964 GQAQKQIKDFKSTA

-1033 TGSHTALTATDT
+1033 TKGHTAATATDT
-1045 ATTEVHTAATAA
+1045 ATTEAHTAVTAT
-1057 DTAVTNTDT
+1057 DTSVTNTDT
-1066 AAKAGNAM
+1066 SAKAGNAL
-1074 AGAAQGGASLP
+1074 AGAAKGGASLP

-1105 MIGSLAFEHGGIV
+1105 MISSLAFEHGGIV

-1145 NLWRLANTRIAPPP
+1145 NLWRLANTRIAPPHT
-1159 AATPAT
+1159 ATPAT

>member
-337 FATMASTG
+337 FATMAGTG

-352 KNTWG
+352 KNVVG
-357 DFTDVVAKA
+357 SATDAVAKA
-366 ASSIMPALNGVAT
+366 ANSIMPALNDVAT
-379 VGLALNG
+379 AGLAFNG
-386 VSTLKT
+386 FSTIKT
-392 AFASLAQG
+392 AFASLTQG
-400 SSALVARLGTLA
+400 CSALAARLATLA

-418 ALASKLAGLKAAWL
+418 ALGSKLAGIKAAWL

-445 DAAAARLTSV
+445 EAAAARITSA

-499 SSTTAAQTNAGAL
+499 SSTTAAQTNASAL

-556 NTASYADRQA
+556 NAASYADRQA

-587 LYEKNASAVDKY
+587 LYEKNAKAVDKY

-641 QTIAKANNGKTPE
+641 QTIAKANGGKSPE

-667 TPWDKSNA
+667 TLWDKSNA
-675 DIARHSRAMLGQPS
+675 DIARRGRAALGQPS
-689 QRDKNEPLISA
+689 QRDKNEQLISA

-706 VLDKYTRSEQAAIK
+706 VLDTYTRSEQAAIK

-754 TTKNHTTN
+754 TTKNHTN
-762 SHTTNSH
+762 KN
-769 TNNTHTT
+769 HTT

-807 AIQKKLQEKAT
+807 AIQQKLQEKAT

-855 ADSAQAPNIAAKVRA
+855 ADSAQAPTIAAKVRA

-897 QSAAQ
+897 QQAAQ

-913 GASQKMGTI
+913 GASQKMSTI

-929 LINKDEAL
+929 LISQDEAL

-964 SQAKTGIKDFMSTA
+964 GQAQKQIKDFKSTA

-1025 VMEFINML
+1025 VMEFINRL
-1033 TGSHTALTATDT
+1033 TGSHTALTTTDT
-1045 ATTEVHTAATAA
+1045 SVTEAHTAATAT
-1057 DTAVTNTDT
+1057 DTSVTNTDT
-1066 AAKAGNAM
+1066 TAKAGNAL
-1074 AGAAQGGASLP
+1074 AGAAKGGSSLP

-1105 MIGSLAFEHGGIV
+1105 MISSLAFEHGGIV

-1159 AATPAT
+1159 SATPAT
-1165 LTPATRITPAAIAQ
+1165 ITPATRITPAAIAQ

>member
-352 KNTWG
+352 KNAWG
-357 DFTDVVAKA
+357 DFTDAVAKA
-366 ASSIMPALNGVAT
+366 ASTVMPWFNYVAT
-379 VGLALNG
+379 AGLAFNG
-386 VSTLKT
+386 FSTIKT
-392 AFASLAQG
+392 AFASLTQG
-400 SSALVARLGTLA
+400 CSALAARLATLA

-418 ALASKLAGLKAAWL
+418 ALGSKLAGIKAAWL

-445 DAAAARLTSV
+445 EAAAARLTSA

-512 QDNEQATKKLSAAKQ
+512 ADNEQATKKLSAAKQ

-587 LYEKNASAVDKY
+587 LYEKNATAVDKY

-636 VQNTR
+636 VQNTIR
-641 QTIAKANNGKTPE
+641 TIAKANNGKTPE

-675 DIARHSRAMLGQPS
+675 DIARSGRAALGQPS

-731 EESQFYTDLAL
+731 EESQSYTDIAL

-754 TTKNHTTN
+754 TTKNHTN
-762 SHTTNSH
+762 KNH
-769 TNNTHTT
+769 TNNSHTT

-807 AIQKKLQEKAT
+807 AIQQKLQEKAT

-897 QSAAQ
+897 QQAAQ

-913 GASQKMGTI
+913 GASQKMSTI

-951 GEGVKPF
+951 GEGVNPF

-1007 KMSAVINTTFS
+1007 KMSAVINTAFS
-1018 IMNAVSG
+1018 IMSAVSG
-1025 VMEFINML
+1025 VMEFINLL

-1145 NLWRLANTRIAPPP
+1145 NLWRLANTRSHSPAHTAPPP
-1159 AATPAT
+1159 RHSRHRTHSRTRHQAHTRQAQHTART
-1165 LTPATRITPAAIAQ
+1165 LMTTFGPLSFEVCLVWSSEVI
-1179 LTQPRRLDIAVTGR
+1179 RL
-1193 IAGRDI
+1193 
-1199 KLTLD
+1199 
-1204 KRNTLLARS
+1204 

>member
-337 FATMASTG
+337 FATMAGTG

-352 KNTWG
+352 KNVVG
-357 DFTDVVAKA
+357 SATDAVAKA
-366 ASSIMPALNGVAT
+366 ASNIMPLLNIVAT
-379 VGLALNG
+379 AGLAFNG
-386 VSTLKT
+386 ISTIKT

-400 SSALVARLGTLA
+400 CSALVARLGTLA

-418 ALASKLAGLKAAWL
+418 ALGSKLAGLKAAWL

-445 DAAAARLTSV
+445 EAAAARLTSA

-512 QDNEQATKKLSAAKQ
+512 QDNEQAAKKLSAAKQ

-599 IRKLNALAMAE
+599 IRKLDALAMAE

-641 QTIAKANNGKTPE
+641 QTIAKANGGKTPE

-667 TPWDKSNA
+667 TLWDKSNA
-675 DIARHSRAMLGQPS
+675 DIARRGRAALGQPS

-706 VLDKYTRSEQAAIK
+706 VLGTYTRSEQAVIK
-720 VINEALGSLTA
+720 VISEALGSLTA

-762 SHTTNSH
+762 
-769 TNNTHTT
+769 THTT

-807 AIQKKLQEKAT
+807 AIQQKLQEKAT

-855 ADSAQAPNIAAKVRA
+855 ADSAQAPTIAAKVRA

-897 QSAAQ
+897 QQAAQ

-913 GASQKMGTI
+913 GASQKMSTI

-929 LINKDEAL
+929 LISQDEAL
-937 RQVDELNASIKAKL
+937 RQVDELNTSIKAKL

-964 SQAKTGIKDFMSTA
+964 GQAQKQIKDFKSTA

-1033 TGSHTALTATDT
+1033 TKGHTAVTATDT
-1045 ATTEVHTAATAA
+1045 ATTEAHTAVTAT
-1057 DTAVTNTDT
+1057 DTSVTNTDT
-1066 AAKAGNAM
+1066 SAKAGNAL
-1074 AGAAQGGASLP
+1074 AGAAKGGASLP

-1105 MIGSLAFEHGGIV
+1105 MISSLAFEHGGIV

>member
-23 AAAAAKEVQRAVD
+23 AAAAAKEMQRAVD

-337 FATMASTG
+337 FATMAGTG

-357 DFTDVVAKA
+357 NFTDAVAKA
-366 ASSIMPALNGVAT
+366 ANTLMPALNIVAT
-379 VGLALNG
+379 AGLAFNG
-386 VSTLKT
+386 FSTIKT

-400 SSALVARLGTLA
+400 CSALVARLGTLA

-418 ALASKLAGLKAAWL
+418 ALGSKLAGIKTAWL

-445 DAAAARLTSV
+445 EAAAARITSA

-499 SSTTAAQTNAGAL
+499 SSTTAAQTNASAL

-630 AKAQKQ
+630 ARAQKQ

-654 QLTREYAASDATL
+654 QLTREYAASDITL

-675 DIARHSRAMLGQPS
+675 DIARHSLAMLGQPS
-689 QRDKNEPLISA
+689 QRDKNELLISA
-700 YNQQVA
+700 YNKQVA
-706 VLDKYTRSEQAAIK
+706 VLDTYTRSEQAAIK

-731 EESQFYTDLAL
+731 EESQSYTDLAL

-754 TTKNHTTN
+754 TTKNHTN
-762 SHTTNSH
+762 KNH

-807 AIQKKLQEKAT
+807 AIQQKLQEKAT

-855 ADSAQAPNIAAKVRA
+855 ADSAQAPTIAAKVRA

-890 LTAIVNP
+890 LTSIVNP
-897 QSAAQ
+897 QQAAQ

-913 GASQKMGTI
+913 GASQKMSTI

-958 KLEVDT
+958 KLEVNT
-964 SQAKTGIKDFMSTA
+964 GQAQKQIKDFKSTA

-1018 IMNAVSG
+1018 VMNAVSG

-1033 TGSHTALTATDT
+1033 TKGHTAATATDT
-1045 ATTEVHTAATAA
+1045 ATTEAHTAVTAT
-1057 DTAVTNTDT
+1057 DTSVTNTDT
-1066 AAKAGNAM
+1066 SAKAGNAL
-1074 AGAAQGGASLP
+1074 AGAAKGGASLP

-1105 MIGSLAFEHGGIV
+1105 MISSLAFEHGGIV

-1145 NLWRLANTRIAPPP
+1145 NLWRLANTRIAPPHT
-1159 AATPAT
+1159 ATPAT

>member
-120 QVVSNGVPENN
+120 QVVSNGVPESN

-337 FATMASTG
+337 FATMAGTG

-357 DFTDVVAKA
+357 DFTDAVAKA
-366 ASSIMPALNGVAT
+366 ANTLMPALNIVAT
-379 VGLALNG
+379 AGLAFNG
-386 VSTLKT
+386 FSTIKT

-400 SSALVARLGTLA
+400 CSALVARLGTLA
-412 TALNVS
+412 AALNVS
-418 ALASKLAGLKAAWL
+418 ALGSKLAGIKTAWL

-445 DAAAARLTSV
+445 EAAAARITSA

-537 TRYQAEI
+537 THYQAEI

-587 LYEKNASAVDKY
+587 LYEKNATAVDKY

-630 AKAQKQ
+630 AKAQKK

-641 QTIAKANNGKTPE
+641 QTIAKANGGKTPE

-675 DIARHSRAMLGQPS
+675 DIARRGRAALGQPS

-706 VLDKYTRSEQAAIK
+706 VLDKYTRSEQADIK
-720 VINEALGSLTA
+720 VINEALGLLTA
-731 EESQFYTDLAL
+731 EESQYYTDLAL
-742 GKPTGVTTTTPT
+742 DKPTGITTTTPT
-754 TTKNHTTN
+754 TTKN
-762 SHTTNSH
+762 HTTNSH

-807 AIQKKLQEKAT
+807 AIQQKLQEKAT

-890 LTAIVNP
+890 FTAIVNP
-897 QSAAQ
+897 QQAAQ
-902 QAAEQRRTDYQ
+902 QAAQQRRTDYQ
-913 GASQKMGTI
+913 GASQQMSTI

-929 LINKDEAL
+929 LISKDEAL
-937 RQVDELNASIKAKL
+937 RQVDELNTSIKAKL

-964 SQAKTGIKDFMSTA
+964 GQAQKQIKDFKSTA

-1018 IMNAVSG
+1018 VMNAVSG

-1033 TGSHTALTATDT
+1033 TGSHTAATATDT
-1045 ATTEVHTAATAA
+1045 ATTEAHTAVTAT

-1066 AAKAGNAM
+1066 TAKAGNAL
-1074 AGAAQGGASLP
+1074 AGAAKGGASLP

-1105 MIGSLAFEHGGIV
+1105 MISSLAFEHGGIV

-1145 NLWRLANTRIAPPP
+1145 NLWRLANTRIAPPH

>member
-1 MGKNDITFS
+1 MMEKNDITFS
-10 LHLTLDGKEHLVT
+10 LHLTLDGKEHLVM

-337 FATMASTG
+337 FATMAGTG

-357 DFTDVVAKA
+357 DLTDAVAKA
-366 ASSIMPALNGVAT
+366 ASTIMPWLNQVAT
-379 VGLALNG
+379 AGLALNG
-386 VSTLKT
+386 ISTLKT

-400 SSALVARLGTLA
+400 SSALAARLSTLA

-418 ALASKLAGLKAAWL
+418 ALGSKLAGLKAAWL

-445 DAAAARLTSV
+445 EAAAARITSA

-587 LYEKNASAVDKY
+587 LYEKNATAVDKY

-641 QTIAKANNGKTPE
+641 QTIAKANGGKSPE

-675 DIARHSRAMLGQPS
+675 DIARRGRAALGQPS
-689 QRDKNEPLISA
+689 QRDKNEPLLSA
-700 YNQQVA
+700 YSQQVA
-706 VLDKYTRSEQAAIK
+706 VVDKYTRSEQAAIK

-731 EESQFYTDLAL
+731 EESQSYTDLAL

-754 TTKNHTTN
+754 TN
-762 SHTTNSH
+762 SHTTNS
-769 TNNTHTT
+769 HTT

-897 QSAAQ
+897 QQAAQ

-913 GASQKMGTI
+913 GASQKMSTI

-937 RQVDELNASIKAKL
+937 RQVDELNTSIKAKL

-964 SQAKTGIKDFMSTA
+964 GQAQAQIKDFKSTA

-1033 TGSHTALTATDT
+1033 TKGHTAATATDT
-1045 ATTEVHTAATAA
+1045 ATTEAHTSVTAT

-1066 AAKAGNAM
+1066 TAKAGNAL
-1074 AGAAQGGASLP
+1074 AGAAKGGASLP

-1105 MIGSLAFEHGGIV
+1105 MISSLAFEHGGIV

-1159 AATPAT
+1159 SATPAT
-1165 LTPATRITPAAIAQ
+1165 LTPATRITPAATAQ

>member
-352 KNTWG
+352 KNVVG
-357 DFTDVVAKA
+357 SATDAVAKA
-366 ASSIMPALNGVAT
+366 ASTVMPWFNYVAT
-379 VGLALNG
+379 AGLAFNG
-386 VSTLKT
+386 FSTIKT
-392 AFASLAQG
+392 AFASLTQG
-400 SSALVARLGTLA
+400 CSALAARLATLA

-418 ALASKLAGLKAAWL
+418 ALGSKLAGLKAAWL

-445 DAAAARLTSV
+445 EAAAARITSA

-499 SSTTAAQTNAGAL
+499 SSTTAAQTNASAL
-512 QDNEQATKKLSAAKQ
+512 ADNEQATKKLSTAKQ

-556 NTASYADRQA
+556 NAASYADRQA

-587 LYEKNASAVDKY
+587 LYEKNAKAVDKY

-654 QLTREYAASDATL
+654 QLTREYGASDATL

-675 DIARHSRAMLGQPS
+675 DIARRGRAALGQPS
-689 QRDKNEPLISA
+689 QRDKNEQLISA

-706 VLDKYTRSEQAAIK
+706 VLDTYTRSEQATIK
-720 VINEALGSLTA
+720 VISEALGSLTA

-754 TTKNHTTN
+754 TTKNHTN
-762 SHTTNSH
+762 KNH
-769 TNNTHTT
+769 TNNSHTT

-807 AIQKKLQEKAT
+807 AIQQKLQEKAT

-855 ADSAQAPNIAAKVRA
+855 ADSAQAPTIAAKVRA

-897 QSAAQ
+897 QQAAQ

-913 GASQKMGTI
+913 GASQKMSTI

-929 LINKDEAL
+929 LISQDEAL

-964 SQAKTGIKDFMSTA
+964 GQAQKQIKDFKSTA

-1033 TGSHTALTATDT
+1033 TGSHTALTTTDT
-1045 ATTEVHTAATAA
+1045 SVTEAHTAATTT
-1057 DTAVTNTDT
+1057 DTSVTNTDT
-1066 AAKAGNAM
+1066 TAKAGNAL
-1074 AGAAQGGASLP
+1074 AGAAKDGSSLP

-1105 MIGSLAFEHGGIV
+1105 MISSLAFEHGGIV

-1159 AATPAT
+1159 SATPAT
-1165 LTPATRITPAAIAQ
+1165 ITPATRITPAAIAQ

>member
-352 KNTWG
+352 KNVVG
-357 DFTDVVAKA
+357 SATDAVAKA
-366 ASSIMPALNGVAT
+366 ASTVMPWFNYVAT
-379 VGLALNG
+379 AGLAFNG
-386 VSTLKT
+386 FSTIKT
-392 AFASLAQG
+392 AFASLTQG
-400 SSALVARLGTLA
+400 CSALAARLATLA

-418 ALASKLAGLKAAWL
+418 ALGSKLAGLKAAWL

-445 DAAAARLTSV
+445 EAAAARITSA

-512 QDNEQATKKLSAAKQ
+512 ADNEQATKKLSAAKQ

-537 TRYQAEI
+537 THYQAEI

-556 NTASYADRQA
+556 NAASYADRQA

-587 LYEKNASAVDKY
+587 LYEKNAKAVDKY

-630 AKAQKQ
+630 AKSQKQ

-675 DIARHSRAMLGQPS
+675 DIARRGRAALGQPS

-706 VLDKYTRSEQAAIK
+706 VLDQYTRSEQAAIK

-731 EESQFYTDLAL
+731 EESQLYTDLAL
-742 GKPTGVTTTTPT
+742 GKPTGITTTTPT
-754 TTKNHTTN
+754 TTKNHTTKN
-762 SHTTNSH
+762 HTP
-769 TNNTHTT
+769 TT
-776 TDKPAPQGSL
+776 TKDDKPAPQGSL

-807 AIQKKLQEKAT
+807 AIQQKLQEKAT

-855 ADSAQAPNIAAKVRA
+855 ADSAQAPTIAAKVRA

-897 QSAAQ
+897 QQAAQ

-913 GASQKMGTI
+913 GASQKMSTI

-929 LINKDEAL
+929 LISKDEAL

-964 SQAKTGIKDFMSTA
+964 GQAQKQVKDFKSTA

-1018 IMNAVSG
+1018 VMNAVSG

-1033 TGSHTALTATDT
+1033 TGSHTALTTTDT
-1045 ATTEVHTAATAA
+1045 SVTEAHTAATTT
-1057 DTAVTNTDT
+1057 DTSVTNTDT
-1066 AAKAGNAM
+1066 TAKAGNAL
-1074 AGAAQGGASLP
+1074 AGAAKGGSSLP

-1105 MIGSLAFEHGGIV
+1105 MISSLAFEHGGIV

-1159 AATPAT
+1159 SATPAT

>member
-120 QVVSNGVPENN
+120 QVVSNGVPESN

-337 FATMASTG
+337 FATMAGTG

-357 DFTDVVAKA
+357 DFTDAVAKA
-366 ASSIMPALNGVAT
+366 ASTVMPWVNQVAT
-379 VGLALNG
+379 AGLALNG
-386 VSTLKT
+386 ISTLKT

-400 SSALVARLGTLA
+400 SSALAARLGTLA

-418 ALASKLAGLKAAWL
+418 ALGSKLAGLKAAWL

-445 DAAAARLTSV
+445 EAAAARITSA

-499 SSTTAAQTNAGAL
+499 SSTTAAQTNASAL

-587 LYEKNASAVDKY
+587 LYEKNATAVDKY
-599 IRKLNALAMAE
+599 IRKLNTLAMAE

-641 QTIAKANNGKTPE
+641 QTIAKANGGKTPE

-667 TPWDKSNA
+667 TLWDKRNA
-675 DIARHSRAMLGQPS
+675 DIARRGRAALGQPS
-689 QRDKNEPLISA
+689 QRDKNELLISA

-706 VLDKYTRSEQAAIK
+706 VLDKYTRSEQADIK

-731 EESQFYTDLAL
+731 EESQYYTDLAL
-742 GKPTGVTTTTPT
+742 GKPTGITTTTPT
-754 TTKNHTTN
+754 TTKNHTN
-762 SHTTNSH
+762 NSH
-769 TNNTHTT
+769 TNTTT

-807 AIQKKLQEKAT
+807 AIQQKLQEKAT

-855 ADSAQAPNIAAKVRA
+855 AESAQAPNIAAKVRA

-897 QSAAQ
+897 QQAAQ
-902 QAAEQRRTDYQ
+902 QRRTDYQ
-913 GASQKMGTI
+913 GASQQMSTI

-929 LINKDEAL
+929 LISKDEAL
-937 RQVDELNASIKAKL
+937 RQVDELNTSIKAKL

-964 SQAKTGIKDFMSTA
+964 GQAQKQIKDFKSTA

-1018 IMNAVSG
+1018 VMNAVSG

-1033 TGSHTALTATDT
+1033 TGSHTAATATDT
-1045 ATTEVHTAATAA
+1045 ATTEAHTAVTAT

-1066 AAKAGNAM
+1066 TAKAGNAL
-1074 AGAAQGGASLP
+1074 AGAVKGGASLP

-1105 MIGSLAFEHGGIV
+1105 MISSLAFEHGGIV

-1145 NLWRLANTRIAPPP
+1145 NLWRLANTRIAPPHT
-1159 AATPAT
+1159 ATPAT

>member
-337 FATMASTG
+337 FATMAGTG

-357 DFTDVVAKA
+357 DFTDAVAKA
-366 ASSIMPALNGVAT
+366 ASTVMPWFNYVAT
-379 VGLALNG
+379 AGLAFNG
-386 VSTLKT
+386 LSTIKT

-400 SSALVARLGTLA
+400 CSALVARLGTLA

-418 ALASKLAGLKAAWL
+418 ALGSKLAGLKTAWL

-445 DAAAARLTSV
+445 EAAAARITSA

-499 SSTTAAQTNAGAL
+499 SSTTAAQTNASAL

-587 LYEKNASAVDKY
+587 LYEKNATAVDKY

-641 QTIAKANNGKTPE
+641 QTIAKANGGKTPE

-675 DIARHSRAMLGQPS
+675 DIARRGRAALGQPS

-706 VLDKYTRSEQAAIK
+706 VLDTYTRSEQAAIK
-720 VINEALGSLTA
+720 VISEALGSLTA
-731 EESQFYTDLAL
+731 EESQFYTDLAQ

-754 TTKNHTTN
+754 T
-762 SHTTNSH
+762 
-769 TNNTHTT
+769 NTHTT

-807 AIQKKLQEKAT
+807 AIQQKLQEKAT

-855 ADSAQAPNIAAKVRA
+855 ADSAQAPTIAAKVRA

-897 QSAAQ
+897 QQAAQ

-913 GASQKMGTI
+913 GASQKMSTI

-964 SQAKTGIKDFMSTA
+964 GQAQKQIKDFKSTA

-1033 TGSHTALTATDT
+1033 TKGHTAATATDT
-1045 ATTEVHTAATAA
+1045 ATTEAHTAVTAT
-1057 DTAVTNTDT
+1057 DTSVTNTDT
-1066 AAKAGNAM
+1066 SAKAGNAL
-1074 AGAAQGGASLP
+1074 AGAAKGGASLP

-1105 MIGSLAFEHGGIV
+1105 MISSLAFEHGGIV

-1145 NLWRLANTRIAPPP
+1145 NLWRLANTRIAPPHT
-1159 AATPAT
+1159 ATPAT

>member
-357 DFTDVVAKA
+357 EVTDAVAKA
-366 ASSIMPALNGVAT
+366 ANTLMPALNIVAT
-379 VGLALNG
+379 AGLAFNG
-386 VSTLKT
+386 LSTLKT

-400 SSALVARLGTLA
+400 CSALVARLGTLA

-418 ALASKLAGLKAAWL
+418 ALGSKLAGIKTAWL

-445 DAAAARLTSV
+445 EAAAARITSA

-641 QTIAKANNGKTPE
+641 QAIAKANGGKTPE

-706 VLDKYTRSEQAAIK
+706 VLDTYTRSERAAIK

-731 EESQFYTDLAL
+731 EESQYYTALAL

-754 TTKNHTTN
+754 TTKN
-762 SHTTNSH
+762 HTTNSH

-807 AIQKKLQEKAT
+807 AIQQKLQEKAA

-841 DALDKLKAQLAAAQ
+841 DALDKLKAQLTAAQ
-855 ADSAQAPNIAAKVRA
+855 ADSAQAPTIAAKVRA

-897 QSAAQ
+897 QQAAQ

-913 GASQKMGTI
+913 GASQKMSTI

-929 LINKDEAL
+929 LISQDEAL
-937 RQVDELNASIKAKL
+937 RQVDELNTSIKAKL

-964 SQAKTGIKDFMSTA
+964 GQAQKQIKDFKSTA

-1018 IMNAVSG
+1018 VMNAVSG

-1033 TGSHTALTATDT
+1033 TKGHTAATATDT
-1045 ATTEVHTAATAA
+1045 ATTEAHTAVTAT
-1057 DTAVTNTDT
+1057 DTSVTNTDT
-1066 AAKAGNAM
+1066 SAKAGNAL
-1074 AGAAQGGASLP
+1074 AGAAKGGASLP

-1105 MIGSLAFEHGGIV
+1105 MISSLAFEHGGIV

-1145 NLWRLANTRIAPPP
+1145 NLWRLANTRIAPPHT
-1159 AATPAT
+1159 ATPAT

>member
-352 KNTWG
+352 KNVVG
-357 DFTDVVAKA
+357 SATDAVAKA
-366 ASSIMPALNGVAT
+366 ASTVMPWFNYVAT
-379 VGLALNG
+379 AGLAFNG
-386 VSTLKT
+386 FSTIKT
-392 AFASLAQG
+392 AFASLTQG
-400 SSALVARLGTLA
+400 CSALAARLATLA

-418 ALASKLAGLKAAWL
+418 ALGSKLAGLKAAWL

-445 DAAAARLTSV
+445 EAAAARITSA

-512 QDNEQATKKLSAAKQ
+512 ADNEQATKKLSAAKQ

-537 TRYQAEI
+537 THYQAEI

-556 NTASYADRQA
+556 NAASYADRQA

-587 LYEKNASAVDKY
+587 LYEKNAKAVDKY

-667 TPWDKSNA
+667 TLWDKSNA
-675 DIARHSRAMLGQPS
+675 DIARRGRAALGQPS

-706 VLDKYTRSEQAAIK
+706 VLDQYTRSEQAAIK

-731 EESQFYTDLAL
+731 EESQLYTDLAL
-742 GKPTGVTTTTPT
+742 GKPTGITTTTPT
-754 TTKNHTTN
+754 TTKNHTTKN
-762 SHTTNSH
+762 HTP
-769 TNNTHTT
+769 TT
-776 TDKPAPQGSL
+776 TKDDKPAPQGSL

-807 AIQKKLQEKAT
+807 AIQQKLQEKAT

-855 ADSAQAPNIAAKVRA
+855 ADSAQAPTIAAKVRA

-897 QSAAQ
+897 QQAAQ

-913 GASQKMGTI
+913 GASQKMSTI

-929 LINKDEAL
+929 LISKDEAL

-964 SQAKTGIKDFMSTA
+964 GQAQKQVKDFKSTA

-1018 IMNAVSG
+1018 VMNAVSG

-1033 TGSHTALTATDT
+1033 TGSHTALTTTDT
-1045 ATTEVHTAATAA
+1045 SVTEAHTAATTT
-1057 DTAVTNTDT
+1057 DTSVTNTDT
-1066 AAKAGNAM
+1066 TAKAGNAL
-1074 AGAAQGGASLP
+1074 AGAAKGGSSLP

-1105 MIGSLAFEHGGIV
+1105 MISSLAFEHGGIV

-1159 AATPAT
+1159 SATPAT

>member
-120 QVVSNGVPENN
+120 QVVSNGVPESN

-352 KNTWG
+352 KNAWG

-379 VGLALNG
+379 AGLALNG
-386 VSTLKT
+386 ISTLKT
-392 AFASLAQG
+392 AFASLTQG
-400 SSALVARLGTLA
+400 CSALVARLGTLA

-418 ALASKLAGLKAAWL
+418 ALGSKLAGLKTAWL

-445 DAAAARLTSV
+445 EAAAARITSA

-499 SSTTAAQTNAGAL
+499 SSTTAAQTNASAL
-512 QDNEQATKKLSAAKQ
+512 ADNEQATKKLSTAKQ

-556 NTASYADRQA
+556 NAASYADRQA

-587 LYEKNASAVDKY
+587 LYEKNAKAVDKY

-641 QTIAKANNGKTPE
+641 QTIAKANNGKKPE
-654 QLTREYAASDATL
+654 QLTREYGASDATL

-675 DIARHSRAMLGQPS
+675 DIARRGRAALGQPS
-689 QRDKNEPLISA
+689 QRDKNEQLISA

-706 VLDKYTRSEQAAIK
+706 VLDTYTRSEQATIK
-720 VINEALGSLTA
+720 VISEALGSLTA
-731 EESQFYTDLAL
+731 EESQLYTDLAL

-754 TTKNHTTN
+754 TTKNHTN
-762 SHTTNSH
+762 KN
-769 TNNTHTT
+769 HTT

-807 AIQKKLQEKAT
+807 AIQQKLQEKAT

-855 ADSAQAPNIAAKVRA
+855 ADSAQAPTIAAKVRA

-897 QSAAQ
+897 QQAAQ

-913 GASQKMGTI
+913 GASQKMSTI

-929 LINKDEAL
+929 LISQDEAL

-964 SQAKTGIKDFMSTA
+964 GQAQKQIKDFKSTA

-1018 IMNAVSG
+1018 VMNAVSG

-1033 TGSHTALTATDT
+1033 TGSHTAATATDT
-1045 ATTEVHTAATAA
+1045 ATTEAHTAATAT

-1066 AAKAGNAM
+1066 TAKAGNAL
-1074 AGAAQGGASLP
+1074 AGAAKGGSSLP

-1105 MIGSLAFEHGGIV
+1105 MISSLAFEHGGIV

-1159 AATPAT
+1159 SATPAT

>member
-105 KEVPIARDALAEGLY
+105 KEVPIARDALADGLY
-120 QVVSNGVPENN
+120 QVVSNGVPESN

-337 FATMASTG
+337 FATMAGTG

-357 DFTDVVAKA
+357 DFTDAVAKA
-366 ASSIMPALNGVAT
+366 ASTVMPWLNQVAT
-379 VGLALNG
+379 AGLALNG
-386 VSTLKT
+386 ISTLKT

-400 SSALVARLGTLA
+400 SSALAARLGTLA

-418 ALASKLAGLKAAWL
+418 ALGSKLAGLKAAWL

-445 DAAAARLTSV
+445 EAAAARITSA

-499 SSTTAAQTNAGAL
+499 SSTTAAQTNASAL

-587 LYEKNASAVDKY
+587 LYEKNATAVDKY

-641 QTIAKANNGKTPE
+641 QTIAKANGGKTPE

-675 DIARHSRAMLGQPS
+675 DIARRGRAALGQPS
-689 QRDKNEPLISA
+689 PRDKNEPLISA

-706 VLDKYTRSEQAAIK
+706 VLDKYTRSEQAAIN

-731 EESQFYTDLAL
+731 EESQYYTDLAL
-742 GKPTGVTTTTPT
+742 GKPTGITTTTPT
-754 TTKNHTTN
+754 TTKNHTN
-762 SHTTNSH
+762 NSH
-769 TNNTHTT
+769 TNTTT

-807 AIQKKLQEKAT
+807 AIQQKLQQKLT

-897 QSAAQ
+897 QQAAQ
-902 QAAEQRRTDYQ
+902 QRRTDYQ
-913 GASQKMGTI
+913 GASQQMSTI

-929 LINKDEAL
+929 LISKDEAL
-937 RQVDELNASIKAKL
+937 RQVDELNTSIKAKL

-964 SQAKTGIKDFMSTA
+964 GQAQKQIKDFKSTA

-1018 IMNAVSG
+1018 VMNAVSG
-1025 VMEFINML
+1025 VMEFINRL
-1033 TGSHTALTATDT
+1033 TGSHTAATATDT
-1045 ATTEVHTAATAA
+1045 ATTEAHTAVTAT

-1066 AAKAGNAM
+1066 TAKAGNAL
-1074 AGAAQGGASLP
+1074 AGAAEGGASLP

-1145 NLWRLANTRIAPPP
+1145 NLWRLANTRIAPPHT
-1159 AATPAT
+1159 ATPAT

>member
-264 KSAGGFRQFLT
+264 KSAGGFRQYLT

-357 DFTDVVAKA
+357 EVTDAVAKA
-366 ASSIMPALNGVAT
+366 ANTLMPALNIVAT
-379 VGLALNG
+379 AGLAFNG
-386 VSTLKT
+386 LSTLKT
-392 AFASLAQG
+392 AFASLTQG
-400 SSALVARLGTLA
+400 CSALVARLGTLA

-418 ALASKLAGLKAAWL
+418 ALGSKLAGIKTAWL

-445 DAAAARLTSV
+445 EAAAARITSA

-641 QTIAKANNGKTPE
+641 QTIAKANGGKTPE

-667 TPWDKSNA
+667 TLWDKSNA
-675 DIARHSRAMLGQPS
+675 DIARSGRAMLGQPS

-706 VLDKYTRSEQAAIK
+706 VLDRYTRSEQAAIK

-731 EESQFYTDLAL
+731 EESQYYTDLAL
-742 GKPTGVTTTTPT
+742 GKPTGITTTTPT
-754 TTKNHTTN
+754 TTKNHTN
-762 SHTTNSH
+762 NSH
-769 TNNTHTT
+769 TNTT

-807 AIQKKLQEKAT
+807 AIQQKLQEKAT

-855 ADSAQAPNIAAKVRA
+855 ADSAQATTIAAKVRA

-897 QSAAQ
+897 QQAAQ

-913 GASQKMGTI
+913 GASQKMSTI

-964 SQAKTGIKDFMSTA
+964 GQAQKQIKDFKSTA

-1033 TGSHTALTATDT
+1033 TEGHTAATATDT
-1045 ATTEVHTAATAA
+1045 ATTEAHTAVTAT
-1057 DTAVTNTDT
+1057 DTSVTNTDT
-1066 AAKAGNAM
+1066 SAKAGNAL
-1074 AGAAQGGASLP
+1074 AGAAKGGASLP

-1105 MIGSLAFEHGGIV
+1105 MISSLAFEHGGIV

-1145 NLWRLANTRIAPPP
+1145 NLWRLANTRIAPPH

>member
-214 ATFSTLTGV
+214 TTFSTLTGV

-352 KNTWG
+352 KNVVG
-357 DFTDVVAKA
+357 SATDAVAKA
-366 ASSIMPALNGVAT
+366 ASTVMPWFNYVAT
-379 VGLALNG
+379 AGLAFNG
-386 VSTLKT
+386 FSTIKT
-392 AFASLAQG
+392 AFASLTQG
-400 SSALVARLGTLA
+400 CSALAARLATLA

-418 ALASKLAGLKAAWL
+418 ALGSKLAGLKAAWL

-445 DAAAARLTSV
+445 EAAAARITSA

-499 SSTTAAQTNAGAL
+499 SSTTAAQTNASAL
-512 QDNEQATKKLSAAKQ
+512 ADNEQATKKLSAAKQ

-556 NTASYADRQA
+556 NAASYADRQA

-587 LYEKNASAVDKY
+587 LYEKNAKAVDKY

-630 AKAQKQ
+630 ARAQKQ

-654 QLTREYAASDATL
+654 QLTREYGASDATL

-675 DIARHSRAMLGQPS
+675 DIARRGRAALGQPS
-689 QRDKNEPLISA
+689 QRDKNEQLISA

-706 VLDKYTRSEQAAIK
+706 VLDTYTRSEQATIK
-720 VINEALGSLTA
+720 VISEALGSLTA

-754 TTKNHTTN
+754 TTKNHTN
-762 SHTTNSH
+762 KNH
-769 TNNTHTT
+769 TNNSHTT

-807 AIQKKLQEKAT
+807 AIQQKLQEKAT

-834 PDKADTT
+834 PDTT

-855 ADSAQAPNIAAKVRA
+855 ADSAQAPTIAAKVRA

-897 QSAAQ
+897 QQAAQ

-913 GASQKMGTI
+913 GASQKMSTI

-929 LINKDEAL
+929 LISQDEAL

-964 SQAKTGIKDFMSTA
+964 GQAQKQIKDFKSTA

-1033 TGSHTALTATDT
+1033 TGSHTALTTTDT
-1045 ATTEVHTAATAA
+1045 SVTEAHTAATTT
-1057 DTAVTNTDT
+1057 DTSVTNTDT
-1066 AAKAGNAM
+1066 TAKAGNAL
-1074 AGAAQGGASLP
+1074 AGAAKGGSSLP

-1105 MIGSLAFEHGGIV
+1105 MISSLAFEHGGIV

-1159 AATPAT
+1159 SATPAT

>member
-337 FATMASTG
+337 FATMAGTG

-357 DFTDVVAKA
+357 DFTDAVAKA
-366 ASSIMPALNGVAT
+366 ANTLMPALNIVAT
-379 VGLALNG
+379 AGLAFNG
-386 VSTLKT
+386 FSTIKT

-400 SSALVARLGTLA
+400 CSALVARLGTLA

-418 ALASKLAGLKAAWL
+418 ALGSKLAGIKTAWL

-445 DAAAARLTSV
+445 EAAAARITSA

-537 TRYQAEI
+537 THYQAEI

-587 LYEKNASAVDKY
+587 LYEKNATAVDKY

-641 QTIAKANNGKTPE
+641 QTIAKANGGKTPE

-675 DIARHSRAMLGQPS
+675 DIARRGRAALGQPS

-731 EESQFYTDLAL
+731 EESQYYTDLAL
-742 GKPTGVTTTTPT
+742 GKPTGITTTTPT
-754 TTKNHTTN
+754 TTKN
-762 SHTTNSH
+762 HTTNSH

-807 AIQKKLQEKAT
+807 AIQQKLQEKAT

-897 QSAAQ
+897 QQAAQ
-902 QAAEQRRTDYQ
+902 QAAQQRRTDYQ
-913 GASQKMGTI
+913 GASQQMSTI

-929 LINKDEAL
+929 LISKGEAL
-937 RQVDELNASIKAKL
+937 RQVDELNTSIKAKL

-964 SQAKTGIKDFMSTA
+964 GQAQKQIKDFKSTA

-1007 KMSAVINTTFS
+1007 RMSAVINTTFS

-1025 VMEFINML
+1025 VMEFINRL
-1033 TGSHTALTATDT
+1033 TGSHTAATATDT
-1045 ATTEVHTAATAA
+1045 ATTEAHTAVTAT

-1066 AAKAGNAM
+1066 TAKAGNAL
-1074 AGAAQGGASLP
+1074 AGAAKGGASLP

-1105 MIGSLAFEHGGIV
+1105 MISSLAFEHGGIV

-1145 NLWRLANTRIAPPP
+1145 NLWRLANTRIAPPH